1 MAGVTTHLSTRGC
14 ETLEMVFR
22 VFVDGVNAGAGIP
35 FFFFV
40 LLPRER
46 GHMCRIEYVRSVL
59 RFSLLCAYVL
69 CQMMGG
75 PQGS

>member
-1 MAGVTTHLSTRGC
+1 MIAGVTTHLSTRGC

-35 FFFFV
+35 LFV
-40 LLPRER
+40 LPRER
-46 GHMCRIEYVRSVL
+46 GAMCRIEYVRSVF

>member
-35 FFFFV
+35 LFLFFFLV
-40 LLPRER
+40 R
-46 GHMCRIEYVRSVL
+46 GVICVESNMYGRSSV
-59 RFSLLCAYVL
+59 FPYYVL
-69 CQMMGG
+69 M
-75 PQGS
+75 SSAK